1 MRATARIRARDGGL
15 VALAA
20 AGVFAVAV
28 AAHAHS
34 VATNQSLRSSVG
46 VPLTPKTRVGSEQDG
61 TGKSHPFHFNT
72 HLHLPGWLISGLIQL
87 AFGAAVV
94 LLVVLLVKLVPQIR
108 RRIRPPEPLPDS
120 GFAPSDS
127 TRRSEQATSTVE
139 RALAG
144 LRRGDSEQA
153 IIACWLQLQ
162 DIVASA
168 GYPPA
173 ASQTSSE
180 LVQRWQQV
188 LPFSRAALSELAEL
202 YREARFSSHRMSVES
217 LQRARSALRRLRD
230 DLRAGL
236 PGIITDG

>member
-1 MRATARIRARDGGL
+1 

-20 AGVFAVAV
+20 AGVLAVSV
-28 AAHAHS
+28 AAHAHP
-34 VATNQSLRSSVG
+34 VATSQSLRSSVG

-61 TGKSHPFHFNT
+61 AGKSHTFHFNT
-72 HLHLPGWLISGLIQL
+72 HLHVPWWLISGLSQL
-87 AFGAAVV
+87 AVAAGVV
-94 LLVVLLVKLVPQIR
+94 LLVVLLIKLVPQMR
-108 RRIRPPEPLPDS
+108 ARIRPPAPLSDS
-120 GFAPSDS
+120 EFAPADGK
-127 TRRSEQATSTVE
+127 RLGEQASSTVE

-153 IIACWLQLQ
+153 IIACWLRLQ
-162 DIVASA
+162 DIVTSA

-188 LPFSRAALSELAEL
+188 LPFSQSALSELAEL

-217 LQRARSALRRLRD
+217 LQRARSALGRLRD